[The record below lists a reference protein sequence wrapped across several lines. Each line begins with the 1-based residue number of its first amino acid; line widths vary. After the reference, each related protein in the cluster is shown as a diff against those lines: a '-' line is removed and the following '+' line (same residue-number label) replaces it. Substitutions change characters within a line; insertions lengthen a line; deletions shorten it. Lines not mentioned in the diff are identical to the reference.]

1 MEAARLSQGVALVSE
16 LLLHDA
22 GGKFVA
28 ILPSSVE
35 VGGYYFAAPV
45 RRWNDGKIASL
56 RDWVK
61 KCIKRGHRQVALVL

>member
-28 ILPSSVE
+28 MPSSVE

-45 RRWNDGKIASL
+45 RKWNDGKIASF

-61 KCIKRGHRQVALVL
+61 KCIKRGHRQVAIVL